1 MVILILVI
9 SSFGPLLTNKVE
21 RLWQVTVDKTSKT
34 VICKVMAKPCIL
46 TSYFGGCNGLLQ
58 EYVDAIENH
67 FRIICFED
75 YDKNKEV
82 LASEIQAVFVWNFE
96 PKVDRELLQSL
107 SNVKIIISS
116 GAGVDH
122 LDIPMI
128 SSFGISVANAPD
140 GVDDSTADT
149 GMMLML
155 ASARNLV
162 EGACIATSPDTKCFP
177 LNMVGVEVSGATLG
191 IIGMGRIGY
200 KVAQRAKGFDMK
212 ILYHNRR
219 RRKMEEEAAV
229 GAFYCNKV
237 EDLLQQSDFVMLV
250 VNLTPE
256 TQKLIGKRELQLMK
270 PTATLINICRGQV
283 VDQDALVEA
292 LQQREIRAAAL
303 DVTYPEPLPR
313 DHPLLRLPNVIVTPH
328 IGSSTFASCLKV
340 AEQMVANAL
349 AALGGLPIPNK
360 VN

>member
-1 MVILILVI
+1 
-9 SSFGPLLTNKVE
+9 
-21 RLWQVTVDKTSKT
+21 
-34 VICKVMAKPCIL
+34 
-46 TSYFGGCNGLLQ
+46 
-58 EYVDAIENH
+58 
-67 FRIICFED
+67 
-75 YDKNKEV
+75 
-82 LASEIQAVFVWNFE
+82 
-96 PKVDRELLQSL
+96 
-107 SNVKIIISS
+107 
-116 GAGVDH
+116 
-122 LDIPMI
+122 
-128 SSFGISVANAPD
+128 
-140 GVDDSTADT
+140 
-149 GMMLML
+149 
-155 ASARNLV
+155 
-162 EGACIATSPDTKCFP
+162 IATSPDTKCFP

-360 VN
+360 LLI